1 MYTIERVDVVRKGI
15 LLMNID
21 TLSVLTVSCFENR
34 CLSTAGGGGYSVA
47 VQFVCYKLG
56 VMLLIS
62 TPFDQQ
68 TKVVVGYPFD

>member
-1 MYTIERVDVVRKGI
+1 MYTIVRVDVVRKGI

-34 CLSTAGGGGYSVA
+34 CLSTAGGGYSVA

-68 TKVVVGYPFD
+68 TKVVVRYPFN